1 MSPVLSHVTS
11 LIILVSQ
18 GVLLIVAWGLVVRI
32 ASRLS
37 RALAS
42 SLGLPS
48 RQSAA
53 SSKTEPLGTNS
64 SRSRAAEGKS
74 RNGSDAP
81 IGTKVESASVA
92 DLLEGSKA
100 SKGRTT
106 SAVSP
111 PAAAPRPK
119 STPGSELRAVL
130 ATCRAA
136 LIGIALM
143 TSLLNVLYLTGSI
156 FMLEVYDRVL
166 PSRSMPTLIGLVMV
180 AALVFAFQ
188 AIIDLLRGRVLVRI
202 GASLDES
209 LSLRAYEVLTQLPL
223 RAIGIGGSQPLR
235 DLDQIRS
242 FLSGTGP
249 SALFDLPWMP
259 LYLALCFAFHP
270 LIGLT
275 ATAGG
280 LLLVLMTLFTETLT
294 RIPVKAAAI
303 HGAQRHVLAEASRR
317 NAEVLQAMGMAGGMA
332 VIWEQS
338 NAAFRASNQ
347 RVADIIGGFGACS
360 KVLRMVLQSAVLAVG
375 AYLVIGQEAT
385 AGIIIASSI
394 LTSRALAP
402 VELAI
407 GNWKGFVQARQSW
420 ARLGDLL
427 RKLPV
432 ADDPM
437 ALPKPETSFAVE
449 GVSIV
454 PPGGQKIV
462 VQDMTFR
469 LSAGSGLGII
479 GPSASGKSSLA
490 RVLVGAWQPF
500 RGKIRLD
507 GAALDQRSQED
518 LGRHIGYLPQD
529 IELFA
534 GTIAQ
539 NISRFVI
546 EPDADRVIAAARA
559 AGVHEMVLHL
569 ANGYETQIGESGA
582 TLSAGQRQ
590 RVALARALYGDPFL
604 VVLDEPNSNL
614 DAEGEEALTRAVGSV
629 RDRGGILIV
638 IAHRPSALAG
648 VDLLLAMNGGI
659 QQAFGPKE
667 EVLAKVTR
675 RVAPPRETPT
685 VPFPSKIEPLRV
697 VGDQQEATL

>member
-1 MSPVLSHVTS
+1 MSPVFSHVTS

-18 GVLLIVAWGLVVRI
+18 GVLLIVAWGLVARFVSKL
-32 ASRLS
+32 A

-42 SLGLPS
+42 SLGLPW
-48 RQSAA
+48 RQSTATLKRKPG
-53 SSKTEPLGTNS
+53 KT
-64 SRSRAAEGKS
+64 SRSQSTAAEGKT
-74 RNGSDAP
+74 RNGSNSP
-81 IGTKVESASVA
+81 VEGASINGVRQ
-92 DLLEGSKA
+92 GGRA
-100 SKGRTT
+100 SKSQTILAAISPV
-106 SAVSP
+106 SAARSEP
-111 PAAAPRPK
+111 
-119 STPGSELRAVL
+119 TPGSELRAVL
-130 ATCRAA
+130 AACRGA

-166 PSRSMPTLIGLVMV
+166 PSRSMPTLVGLVMV
-180 AALVFAFQ
+180 AALLFAFQ
-188 AIIDLLRGRVLVRI
+188 AVLDLLRGRVLVRI
-202 GASLDES
+202 GAWLDEAV
-209 LSLRAYEVLTQLPL
+209 SLRAYEVLTQLPL
-223 RAIGIGGSQPLR
+223 RATGISGSQPLR
-235 DLDQIRS
+235 DLDQIRG
-242 FLSGTGP
+242 FLSGAGP
-249 SALFDLPWMP
+249 PALFDLPWMP
-259 LYLALCFAFHP
+259 LYLAVCFAFHP

-280 LLLVLMTLFTETLT
+280 LLLVLMTLLTETLT

-303 HGAQRHVLAEASRR
+303 QGAQRHVLAEASRR
-317 NAEVLQAMGMAGGMA
+317 NAEVLQAMGMAGGLAA
-332 VIWEQS
+332 VWGQC

-347 RVADIIGGFGACS
+347 RAADIIGGFSAVS

-375 AYLVIGQEAT
+375 AYLVIEQEAT
-385 AGIIIASSI
+385 PGIIIASSI

-420 ARLGDLL
+420 ARLGELL

-432 ADDPM
+432 ATDPM

-449 GVSIV
+449 GVSVV
-454 PPGGQKIV
+454 PPGDQKIV
-462 VQDMTFR
+462 VQDITFR

-490 RVLVGAWQPF
+490 RVLVGAWQPL

-507 GAALDQRSQED
+507 GAALDQWSPEA
-518 LGRHIGYLPQD
+518 LGRHVGYLPQD

-539 NISRFVI
+539 NISRFVV
-546 EPDADRVIAAARA
+546 EPDADEVIAAARA
-559 AGVHEMVLHL
+559 AGVHEMVLQL
-569 ANGYETQIGESGA
+569 PNGYETQIGEGGA
-582 TLSAGQRQ
+582 ALSAGQRQ
-590 RVALARALYGDPFL
+590 RVALARALYGGPFL

-648 VDLLLAMNGGI
+648 VDLLLAMKGGSL
-659 QQAFGPKE
+659 QAFGPKE

-675 RVAPPRETPT
+675 RVASPRDTPT

-697 VGDQQEATL
+697 VGDQQEATS